1 MRVYGQKVLALIVK
15 YSCAVKPKKYRNVL
29 YLNIND
35 ASFWSF
41 EADHYNYQE

>member
-15 YSCAVKPKKYRNVL
+15 YSCAVKQKKKYRNVL

-35 ASFWSF
+35 ASF
-41 EADHYNYQE
+41 

>member
-35 ASFWSF
+35 ASF
-41 EADHYNYQE
+41 